1 MWSRRLLLAATALL
15 TTSSLL
21 AQPIEQQGDF
31 PSKPIRIV
39 VPYSPGAINDML
51 ARALAK
57 RLEAS
62 MGQSVVVENRAGGG
76 AVIGTSAVA
85 NAAADG
91 YTLLQ
96 VPAAHANN
104 ATLVAKLPYDSIKSF
119 SFITLAFRTP
129 VLVLVKDKLPV
140 KSIADL
146 VSLAREKP
154 GNLTYG
160 STGNGGAAHLMGEM
174 LKQKAGIDVLHVPYK
189 GAAPA
194 MTDLMGGRIDFTF
207 ASYTAALP
215 ALQAGRARAI
225 AVTGTKRLALLPD
238 LPTVAEAGIPGYE
251 AVGWWG
257 YAAPAGTPP
266 AIIERLNREINAAL
280 VSPELRTPLEALG
293 IEVLGTTPEQFS
305 AYIRSE
311 IETWRQ
317 IIRKGNIH
325 KD

>member
-1 MWSRRLLLAATALL
+1 
-15 TTSSLL
+15 
-21 AQPIEQQGDF
+21 
-31 PSKPIRIV
+31 
-39 VPYSPGAINDML
+39 
-51 ARALAK
+51 
-57 RLEAS
+57 
-62 MGQSVVVENRAGGG
+62 
-76 AVIGTSAVA
+76 
-85 NAAADG
+85 
-91 YTLLQ
+91 
-96 VPAAHANN
+96 
-104 ATLVAKLPYDSIKSF
+104 
-119 SFITLAFRTP
+119 
-129 VLVLVKDKLPV
+129 
-140 KSIADL
+140 
-146 VSLAREKP
+146 
-154 GNLTYG
+154 
-160 STGNGGAAHLMGEM
+160 
-174 LKQKAGIDVLHVPYK
+174 
-189 GAAPA
+189 
-194 MTDLMGGRIDFTF
+194 
-207 ASYTAALP
+207 LP

-225 AVTGTKRLALLPD
+225 AVTGKKRLALLPD